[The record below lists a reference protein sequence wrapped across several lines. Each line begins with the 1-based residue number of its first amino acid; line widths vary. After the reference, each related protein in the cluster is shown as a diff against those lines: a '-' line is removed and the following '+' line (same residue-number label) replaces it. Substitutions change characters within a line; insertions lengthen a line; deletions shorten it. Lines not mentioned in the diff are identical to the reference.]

1 MPERTIHFGTF
12 RLDLANECLW
22 SRNKKIHQTPKDFA
36 VLSYLV
42 TNHGRLVRKEEL
54 LRAVWSGTVVT
65 EGSLKVCIR
74 RIRRVL
80 GDNATAPRYIE
91 TQHRR
96 GYWFIGRVQR
106 INGSGALR
114 RASCIIYY
122 IILGLSIGEILL

>member
-1 MPERTIHFGTF
+1 MPEQIIHFGAF
-12 RLDLANECLW
+12 RLDLVNECLW
-22 SRNKKIHQTPKDFA
+22 SGNKRIRQTPKDFA

-42 TNHGRLVRKEEL
+42 TNHGRLVRKEEIL
-54 LRAVWSGTVVT
+54 HAVWSNTVVS

-80 GDNATAPRYIE
+80 RDKPTAPRYIE

-106 INGSGALR
+106 INSSGALR
-114 RASCIIYY
+114 RVSCY
-122 IILGLSIGEILL
+122 IILGFSMSGILL

>member
-1 MPERTIHFGTF
+1 MPDRSIHFGAF

-22 SRNKKIHQTPKDFA
+22 AGNKRIHQTPKDFA

-42 TNHGRLVRKEEL
+42 INHGRLVRKEEIL
-54 LRAVWSGTVVT
+54 HAVWSDTVVT

-80 GDNATAPRYIE
+80 RDDPTAPRYIE

-96 GYWFIGRVQR
+96 GYWFIRPVQGALSSR
-106 INGSGALR
+106 ALR
-114 RASCIIYY
+114 RASCIGY
-122 IILGLSIGEILL
+122 IILGLSLAESLL